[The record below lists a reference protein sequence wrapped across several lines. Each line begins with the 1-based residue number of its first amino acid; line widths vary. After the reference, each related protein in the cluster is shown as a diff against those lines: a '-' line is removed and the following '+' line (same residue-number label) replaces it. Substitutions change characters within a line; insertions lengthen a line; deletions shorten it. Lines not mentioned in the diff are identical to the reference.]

1 MKTKNNYDYLTRF
14 NKPKKQTNKKTIEVE
29 IISACP
35 RKKKNGDDIIFLK
48 GEVLTNR
55 NQVLNFT
62 YDPNF
67 AQGIKVLETKN
78 KVQVTFSSNKV
89 FAPSGEEI
97 TYNNISKIEPS
108 KHDEE
113 SDEDN
118 GDRDELLTF

>member
-29 IISACP
+29 IISASP

-55 NQVLNFT
+55 NQVLDFT

-67 AQGIKVLETKN
+67 AKGIELLQHKN

-89 FAPSGEEI
+89 FAPTGEEI
-97 TYNNISKIEPS
+97 VYNNISKIEPLE
-108 KHDEE
+108 HEE
-113 SDEDN
+113 SEEDN
-118 GDRDELLTF
+118 GDLDELLTF